1 VVPLRVLADFP
12 VCPIAFA
19 SSPSSPDFCNSHDIM
34 LKVPLRAI
42 LDPTAAMADA
52 TTLKRKR
59 KASKSDPRDAPGAVV
74 HALAHYVLGKASAR
88 HTFGTGTTIK
98 QTFVAWLW
106 RNSIVRRMEQNVI
119 SGV

>member
-1 VVPLRVLADFP
+1 M
-12 VCPIAFA
+12 PIFRFALLLSA
-19 SSPSSPDFCNSHDIM
+19 SSLSLHSSSPDFCNSHDIT

-88 HTFGTGTTIK
+88 HTFGN
-98 QTFVAWLW
+98 
-106 RNSIVRRMEQNVI
+106 RNYNKTNIRGVVMEKLIVRRMEQNVI

>member
-1 VVPLRVLADFP
+1 MPYCF
-12 VCPIAFA
+12 
-19 SSPSSPDFCNSHDIM
+19 STDFCNSHDIT

-88 HTFGTGTTIK
+88 HTFGNRNYN
-98 QTFVAWLW
+98 TFVAWLW